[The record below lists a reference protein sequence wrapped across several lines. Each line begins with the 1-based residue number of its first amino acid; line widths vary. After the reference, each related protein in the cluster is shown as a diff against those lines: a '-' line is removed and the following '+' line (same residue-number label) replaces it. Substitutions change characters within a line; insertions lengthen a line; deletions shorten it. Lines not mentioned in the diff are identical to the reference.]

1 MKKLRPI
8 SRIAGK
14 CLVLAL
20 ALGAAVEA
28 QAQLND
34 NKVRR
39 DAAGVYSGTAKGG
52 RLVKDYEDPFYSDE
66 TSTIPPEKGKVR
78 VPVKKGKLSSKVND
92 SELPGDGKGNCSGK
106 AKRADVKRGGK
117 RVAIRYEGKA
127 KLDESGH
134 GPWKGNVTGN
144 LDDKGAKWQANTKSS
159 ATQVN
164 VQNDYVMNANVKKV
178 TGLSFKGKG

>member
-1 MKKLRPI
+1 MRTSCPVN
-8 SRIAGK
+8 RIAGR
-14 CLVLAL
+14 CLPLVFI
-20 ALGAAVEA
+20 LGVAVQA
-28 QAQLND
+28 QAQLNE

-52 RLVKDYEDPFYSDE
+52 SLVKDYNDPTISDE
-66 TSTIPPEKGKVR
+66 SGSIPSESGKVR
-78 VPVKKGKLSSKVND
+78 VPVGKGKLSSKVND
-92 SELPGDGKGNCSGK
+92 SELPGNGKGTCSGR

-117 RVAIRYEGKA
+117 RVVIRYTGSA

-134 GPWKGNVTGN
+134 GPWKGQVAGN

-164 VQNDYVMNANVKKV
+164 VDVPQPNVKRV
-178 TGLSFKGKG
+178 TGLAFKGKG